1 MTELLLIGSLL
12 GLAAAVALAVA
23 RAQRRRLP
31 GDPVLERTAALVAKA
46 ARRHLRRQML
56 VVTAIAAALGA
67 VLFLLYG
74 VAYQT
79 TAAGAEAGAGLP
91 GVPGPRAHGAW
102 MLAAYA
108 LGVGCALLVGHL
120 SAVIGARATVQV
132 AEGARRSLDEPLELA
147 VRAGAIAGAVAGVLA
162 VGGLALLFFAHYLV
176 AGRFGADSARALAT
190 TPAIPVLAVG
200 FGLGAA
206 LVAFLGLLGGGLFG
220 KVADLGAD
228 VAGKLEA
235 NLPADSVQNPGTV
248 ADLAGDLVHDTASRA
263 TAMFACNAVELLG
276 AMAVAADLYRSN
288 RDLPSPT
295 ALVLFPL
302 VARAFGIL
310 ASWFGAMVVRTDDR
324 EVPMNALARGLVIAL
339 LLYAAAVSGC
349 AKWLLGEH
357 WLRFALCAVLGAG
370 AALLCLASVHYH
382 SADRYAPVRSL
393 AEAARGGAVLSAL
406 RGLGGALQGAVVLGA
421 VLGGAALGAAR
432 LGSSTG
438 LEGGGAFGLALAL
451 VGVLGAAPYVL
462 GMAVMGSVVDA
473 GGGIVEMTVAEHRPD
488 LRARAAVLDS
498 VGNTGK
504 AYASVL
510 VSAGFALGGALL
522 VQSLTQA
529 AHLRDA
535 AATAVS
541 PPASH
546 VAAFAAVVVVT
557 CFVWATLGRV
567 VQASRELIYD
577 LRRELASRAAEGLE
591 AQLPDVRSH
600 QERDTPSPIGARTGG
615 AGADELHRGGPPD
628 LAADPARAE
637 LADAPRAPGPR
648 GAAGTGAQRR
658 DDLVCAEMVSR
669 LALRGLLPPAALGLG
684 LPLAL
689 LVALRLAGRGS
700 PGVTVGVVATF
711 LVVATALAAGLAVVF
726 ASFGCALDNA
736 KRYIETGAHGGR
748 FLVEPAMVAER
759 PGARRNVNNPTY
771 VAAAVGDAIGDPL
784 KGLVGPALSALAALL
799 CCLAL
804 VVLPL
809 FV

>member
-31 GDPVLERTAALVAKA
+31 RDPVLERTALLVAKA

-79 TAAGAEAGAGLP
+79 TSVGAEAGP
-91 GVPGPRAHGAW
+91 DVVGVPGPRAHGAW

-120 SAVIGARATVQV
+120 SAVIGTRATLRV
-132 AEGARRSLDEPLELA
+132 AEGARRSLDEPLELG
-147 VRAGAIAGAVAGVLA
+147 VRAGAVAGAVAGVLA
-162 VGGLALLFFAHYLV
+162 VGGLALLFLAHYLF
-176 AGRFGADSARALAT
+176 AGRCGADTARALAA

-235 NLPADSVQNPGTV
+235 NLPADSAQNPGTV

-276 AMAVAADLYRSN
+276 AMAVAADLYRGN

-302 VARAFGIL
+302 VARSFGIL

-324 EVPMNALARGLVIAL
+324 EVPMNALARGLLIAL

-370 AALLCLASVHYH
+370 AALLCLVSVHYH

-393 AEAARGGAVLSAL
+393 AEAARGGAMLSAL

-421 VLGGAALGAAR
+421 VLGGAAFGALR
-432 LGSSTG
+432 IGTSTG

-451 VGVLGAAPYVL
+451 VGLLGAAPYVL

-473 GGGIVEMTVAEHRPD
+473 GGGLVEMNVAEHRPD

-498 VGNTGK
+498 VGNTAK

-510 VSAGFALGGALL
+510 ASAGFALGGVLL

-529 AHLRDA
+529 ARLRDA
-535 AATAVS
+535 AATAVP
-541 PPASH
+541 PPASYA
-546 VAAFAAVVVVT
+546 AAFAAVGVVT
-557 CFVWATLGRV
+557 CFVWATLGRT

-591 AQLPDVRSH
+591 ARVPVDPLHPD
-600 QERDTPSPIGARTGG
+600 RDTPSPVGARATASGG
-615 AGADELHRGGPPD
+615 DELRGVG
-628 LAADPARAE
+628 LADPASAAR
-637 LADAPRAPGPR
+637 ADAPRVPG
-648 GAAGTGAQRR
+648 ATGAVGAGGAHR
-658 DDLVCAEMVSR
+658 DELVCAEMVSR

-689 LVALRLAGRGS
+689 LVVLRLAGRGS
-700 PGVTVGVVATF
+700 PGVTVGAVATF

-748 FLVEPAMVAER
+748 FLVEPAMVADR
-759 PGARRNVNNPTY
+759 PGARRNVNNPAY
-771 VAAAVGDAIGDPL
+771 VAAAVADAIGDPL

-809 FV
+809 LV